1 LEDELEPVKIPV
13 FCCLLVMICGAISA
27 GAVEGQKAPFSV
39 EGLLLPS
46 AQAKLASRAKGVI
59 EEIKR
64 EGDAVKAG
72 DTVMLLESD
81 MEHLQH
87 DQQRHILDLRTF
99 ERAASDELS
108 EKSVI
113 SKTEVEEK
121 RVNHEVAKVQLEL
134 AGRLLEMRKV
144 VAPFD
149 GVISERLRERGEAVD
164 EFTPVITLVNL
175 NELYLEVFLPAMRL
189 RQVKVGTP
197 VKVSVADLPGQ
208 EFAGAVAEVSPGVNP
223 ASGEFKVRVRVPNP
237 LGELVAGTPA
247 TAVFGPEA

>member
-1 LEDELEPVKIPV
+1 MEPVKIIGVLCTFIVVSGFVP
-13 FCCLLVMICGAISA
+13 AR
-27 GAVEGQKAPFSV
+27 AVEAQNAPFSV

-72 DTVMLLESD
+72 ETVMQLESE
-81 MEHLQH
+81 MERLQH
-87 DQQRHILDLRTF
+87 DQQKHILDLRTF

-134 AGRLLEMRKV
+134 AGRLLDMRKV

-149 GVISERLRERGEAVD
+149 GVVSERLRERGEAVD
-164 EFTPVITLVNL
+164 EFTPVVTLVNL
-175 NELYLEVFLPAMRL
+175 SELYLEVFLPATKL

-197 VKVSVADLPGQ
+197 VKVSIADAPGR
-208 EFAGAVAEVSPGVNP
+208 EFSGAVAEVSPGVNP

-237 LGELVAGTPA
+237 QGELVAGTPA
-247 TAVFGPEA
+247 MALFVPGA